1 MLPRSPSDSDEDD
14 DRVDGRRLRG
24 KKTRGAIVQALL
36 ELIEEGNPE
45 PPAREI
51 AERAGIAIRSIR
63 QHFETREELL
73 LAVAELH
80 AERLGA
86 ARESIEESG
95 SLEDRLERFLQ
106 TRSRELE
113 ASSPMRL
120 AASIAEPYSETVVR
134 AVRATAKARRRDVAH
149 VFEKELA
156 KIGAADRKIVI
167 DALDAAT
174 SGRTWDGMRRDAGLG
189 LGAARDAMK
198 MTIESIL
205 GLRK

>member
-1 MLPRSPSDSDEDD
+1 MLPHDD
-14 DRVDGRRLRG
+14 DDERVDGRRLRG
-24 KKTRGAIVQALL
+24 QKTRGAIVQALL

-63 QHFETREELL
+63 QHFETREDLL

-86 ARESIEESG
+86 NREDIADDASL
-95 SLEDRLERFLQ
+95 SLEDRIDRFTQ
-106 TRSRELE
+106 SRAKELE

-120 AASIAEPYSETVVR
+120 AASVAEPYSETVVR
-134 AVRATAKARRRDVAH
+134 AQRATAKARRRDVAR

-156 KIGAADRKIVI
+156 KIGAAERKIVV

-174 SGRTWDGMRRDAGLG
+174 AGRTWDGMRRDAGLG
-189 LGAARDAMK
+189 VSAARDAMK
-198 MTIESIL
+198 VAIEGIL